1 MASPAPVIAV
11 TITGDHSDLEA
22 SVRAAMVELNKM
34 GASGQAANARLGQA
48 ANDSVGALRQVGPIA
63 QQAGFQVQD
72 FFVQLASGQN
82 ALVAFAQ
89 QAPQFLG
96 AFGVFGSLAGAAL
109 AIGAVGAQLIF
120 AGDEA
125 EEAGNKAGE
134 FDKIMAALNGTL
146 DDNET
151 SIEDLIETYEKLS
164 DTMKSLTELRLKGLS
179 TTARDE
185 MRKLSKDMLGQV
197 EELANSQAP
206 GWLES
211 LFNPL
216 GSAFQ
221 NQNMS
226 QRIKTLFETGRVQE
240 AVILLSKGDEASQKL
255 AVSLS
260 RTAQEY
266 TDLQDAA
273 QRAEAQI
280 ALYQGRAN
288 EQQKALL
295 NEKDAQDE
303 LGDARD
309 RNSAA
314 LKRLRDLV
322 QDNWDIVTRH
332 NEGLAQQKRII
343 EGLRGPMDEY
353 TAKVAELDAL
363 AARGILSPVDA
374 AAARAQASVAMM
386 QGVLDQ
392 ADAALA
398 NTDMARA
405 KADHQARM
413 QRVNALLSEGDR
425 LLGPE
430 AKKRGEEAKRVLESI
445 RTPMQA
451 YAAEVE
457 RLNTLLA
464 NGYLDQDQ
472 YNAAV
477 ARADQEL
484 ERAVAKTDAYAAGI
498 NALQATLINSFTG
511 VGDGL
516 AKSLLKG
523 ESALKSF
530 GNLAINVV
538 DGIIGA
544 FIQMAMVN
552 PLLNSLFSLSGPQAM
567 PVLGFAGGG
576 WTGGGGRNQVAGAVH
591 GQEFVVKA
599 PYAAQ
604 MRPALEA
611 LNRGQGLPSMA
622 VAVPQVPVINMPS
635 MAAGPVTVNIHGA
648 PAGSNPQVNQ
658 RSTAGGGREIDVLLE
673 GKVRDAMPRIMGD
686 GSMDGTMGANFGIR
700 REPTRRG

>member
-1 MASPAPVIAV
+1 
-11 TITGDHSDLEA
+11 
-22 SVRAAMVELNKM
+22 M

-48 ANDSVGALRQVGPIA
+48 ANDSSGALRQVGPIA

-72 FFVQLASGQN
+72 FFVQVASGQN

-146 DDNET
+146 DNNET
-151 SIEDLIETYEKLS
+151 SIEDLIESYEKLS
-164 DTMKSLTELRLKGLS
+164 ETMKSMTELRLQGLS
-179 TTARDE
+179 TSAREE
-185 MRKLSKDMLGQV
+185 MRKLSKEMLGQV

-221 NQNMS
+221 NQTTS
-226 QRIKTLFETGRVQE
+226 DRIKRLFEMGRVQE
-240 AVILLSKGDEASQKL
+240 AIVLLSKGDEASRKL
-255 AVSLS
+255 AVTLS
-260 RTAQEY
+260 KTAQEY
-266 TDLQDAA
+266 TELQEAA
-273 QRAEAQI
+273 SRADAQI
-280 ALYQGRAN
+280 ALYQGRATA
-288 EQQKALL
+288 QQKALL
-295 NEKDAQDE
+295 DEKDGQDE
-303 LGDARD
+303 LRDARD
-309 RNSAA
+309 KNSAA
-314 LKRLRDLV
+314 LARLKNLV

-332 NEGLAQQKRII
+332 NEGLSQQKRIL

-353 TAKVAELDAL
+353 AAKVKEIDAL
-363 AARGILSPVDA
+363 AARGILAPVDA
-374 AAARAQASVAMM
+374 ATARAQASVAMM
-386 QGVLDQ
+386 QGVLAQ

-398 NTDMARA
+398 NTDLSRA

-413 QRVNALLSEGDR
+413 KRVDVLLAEGDR

-445 RTPMQA
+445 RTPMEV
-451 YAAEVE
+451 YAAEVA
-457 RLNTLLA
+457 RLNTLLEK
-464 NGYLDQDQ
+464 GYLSQDE

-477 ARADQEL
+477 ARADQDL

-498 NALQATLINSFTG
+498 TALQQTLISSFSG
-511 VGDGL
+511 VGDGI

-523 ESALKSF
+523 ESALTSF
-530 GNLAINVV
+530 GNLALNVV
-538 DGIIGA
+538 DRIIGA

-552 PLLNSLFSLSGPQAM
+552 PLLNSLFSLSGSAAM
-567 PVLGFAGGG
+567 PVLGFASGG
-576 WTGGGGRNQVAGAVH
+576 WTGGQRNKVAGAVH
-591 GQEFVVKA
+591 GEEFVVKA

-604 MRPALEA
+604 ARGALEA

-622 VAVPQVPVINMPS
+622 VAVPQVPVISMPS
-635 MAAGPVTVNIHGA
+635 MASGPVTVNIHGA

-658 RSTAGGGREIDVLLE
+658 RSTAGGGREIDVYLE
-673 GKVRDAMPRIMGD
+673 GKMRDAMPRMMGD
-686 GSMDGTMGANFGIR
+686 GSLDGTMGANFGVR
-700 REPTRRG
+700 RPPTRRG